1 MEAHLTEHH
10 PEYAHLGKG
19 DGLPLPQDVYDAVA
33 LTTPKESK
41 FGIPPRS
48 PFMKI
53 QQKENVQPVT
63 SARGLKRRSDTCPT
77 PAATLHAKRGC
88 LSN

>member
-10 PEYAHLGKG
+10 PEYAHPGKA

-33 LTTPKESK
+33 LTALEELK

-48 PFMKI
+48 PF
-53 QQKENVQPVT
+53 T
-63 SARGLKRRSDTCPT
+63 SIYVMVASYLPSSYLIKCVY
-77 PAATLHAKRGC
+77 LI
-88 LSN
+88 

>member
-1 MEAHLTEHH
+1 MEHH
-10 PEYAHLGKG
+10 MEYAHLGKG

-33 LTTPKESK
+33 LTTLKESK
-41 FGIPPRS
+41 FPIPPHS

-53 QQKENVQPVT
+53 QQKENVRPAT
-63 SARGLKRRSDTCPT
+63 SECGLKCRLDTCPT
-77 PAATLHAKRGC
+77 PAAMLHVKRGH